1 MQQNAGLLTQ
11 HVLSTSSVQH
21 TQLTA
26 LCYKNQMAYRFGHQK
41 AVFTIVLLKMAILML
56 ETC

>member
-1 MQQNAGLLTQ
+1 MRKNAGLLTQ
-11 HVLSTSSVQH
+11 HVQH

-26 LCYKNQMAYRFGHQK
+26 QRYTTQTAYRFGHQK
-41 AVFTIVLLKMAILML
+41 AVLTNVLLKMGILIL